1 MILEALAVGSLIH
14 TFSGVNKSLNLD
26 EKALKRYAKAFEKNE
41 EARLLIK
48 NKEEYTD
55 KRLMNVAKKKRA
67 IMQKTVPQFVE
78 VYSQI
83 QKIDL
88 GNDENGNKIAI
99 KEDANKLEILN
110 NLTITTKKELTD
122 KELICG
128 HFFKG
133 IGGVMIMDSERYLS
147 AASNQMRQAN
157 VVYSQA
163 ESICTVYD
171 SVIKRADRIAKLL
184 MAINALFVRS
194 IGETKRV
201 IELKGYDVHSY
212 SDYDKSTLM
221 VCVNMAAAMSD
232 IINVP
237 VVTSEGAI
245 PEAAMVT
252 IISGEEYLE
261 KMNQVIN
268 SY

>member
-1 MILEALAVGSLIH
+1 MILEALAVGSLVH
-14 TFSGVNKSLNLD
+14 TFSSVNKSLNLD
-26 EKALKRYAKAFEKNE
+26 EKALKRYAKAFERNE

-67 IMQKTVPQFVE
+67 IMKNTVPQFVE
-78 VYSQI
+78 VYGQI

-88 GNDENGNKIAI
+88 GNNEKNNKIAI
-99 KEDANKLEILN
+99 KEDANNLKIIN
-110 NLTITTKKELTD
+110 SLTITTKKELTD

-133 IGGVMIMDSERYLS
+133 IGGIMVMDSERYSS

-157 VVYSQA
+157 VIYSQA

-171 SVIKRADRIAKLL
+171 SIINRADRIAKLL
-184 MAINALFVRS
+184 MAMNALFVRS
-194 IGETKRV
+194 IGETKKV
-201 IELKGYDVHSY
+201 IELNGDVVHNY

-221 VCVNMAAAMSD
+221 VCVNMAAAMAD

-237 VVTSEGAI
+237 VVTSEGSV
-245 PEAAMVT
+245 PEAAMATIVT
-252 IISGEEYLE
+252 GEKYLE
-261 KMNQVIN
+261 KMSQAIN
-268 SY
+268 L